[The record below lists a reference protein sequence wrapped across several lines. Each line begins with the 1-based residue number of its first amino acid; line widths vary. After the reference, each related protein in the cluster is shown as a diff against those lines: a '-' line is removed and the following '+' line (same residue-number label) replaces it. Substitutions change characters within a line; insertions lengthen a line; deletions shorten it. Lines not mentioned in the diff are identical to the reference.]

1 MKINSF
7 SIAGTSCHNED
18 SLEYVNMGLYGI
30 GAVLADGMG
39 GLYLGNVAADVT
51 TKSIVEFLMKN
62 YRGYAEKE
70 VLHGAL
76 NYADKKVREE
86 CVNNKCKMGAAVA
99 VAIIVAHRLYC
110 TWQGN
115 VRIYVRHDG
124 KLNHVTTDH
133 VAHIGYDHTA
143 LTRCIKGEGLREDV
157 PFVCYKLM
165 DNDKVFLCTDGMYN
179 AAEKDMLHI
188 SVDKLKKRIS
198 MPEDDASLIAIS
210 L

>member
-1 MKINSF
+1 MNVSQKGIDLIKKF
-7 SIAGTSCHNED
+7 EGCRLEAYRCPAGVWT
-18 SLEYVNMGLYGI
+18 
-30 GAVLADGMG
+30 
-39 GLYLGNVAADVT
+39 
-51 TKSIVEFLMKN
+51 
-62 YRGYAEKE
+62 
-70 VLHGAL
+70 
-76 NYADKKVREE
+76 
-86 CVNNKCKMGAAVA
+86 
-99 VAIIVAHRLYC
+99 
-110 TWQGN
+110 
-115 VRIYVRHDG
+115 
-124 KLNHVTTDH
+124 
-133 VAHIGYDHTA
+133 IGYGHTA